1 MTGYVSNQTIT
12 FEKAYKRAVVDLYV
26 QFYLEDETEAND
38 LYREMLNVNREVVID
53 AINSLS
59 LEEFKEWVSNSF
71 NLQKEQEIPLILVK
85 AVGNS
90 ASQKSDILA
99 STLGSIKS
107 FKAIMDDSSVQ
118 GFYIIIEGATGEDLK
133 LKMTIRSDKSVK
145 PDRPPSNVGRLGQMG
160 MLKFQY
166 SGIK

>member
-1 MTGYVSNQTIT
+1 M
-12 FEKAYKRAVVDLYV
+12 K
-26 QFYLEDETEAND
+26 TEAND

-107 FKAIMDDSSVQ
+107 FKAIMDDSSVHRIL
-118 GFYIIIEGATGEDLK
+118 Y
-133 LKMTIRSDKSVK
+133 
-145 PDRPPSNVGRLGQMG
+145 NN
-160 MLKFQY
+160 
-166 SGIK
+166 